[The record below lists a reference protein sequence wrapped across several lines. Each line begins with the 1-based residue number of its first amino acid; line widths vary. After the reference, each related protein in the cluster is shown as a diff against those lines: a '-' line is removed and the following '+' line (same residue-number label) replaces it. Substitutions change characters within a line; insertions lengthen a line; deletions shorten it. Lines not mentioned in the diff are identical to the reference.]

1 MLPVVPSLP
10 RHVSSRQHSL
20 VVRFREARRSADVML
35 LDGPHLIAEALASG
49 IAVEV
54 AAFEREALRGQELS
68 RLSHR
73 RGIGEVVTVS
83 DAVMA
88 AISPTRTPVGVVAL
102 ADRPRID
109 PAAAVAGSEPLI
121 VVAVDVQDPGN
132 LGALIRSAEAGGAT
146 GVVATTGSADPFGW
160 KALRGAMG
168 SAFRL
173 PLARVADAYD
183 AMTLVRRVTG
193 LRIAATVR
201 SEGIAMNEADLT
213 GALALFV
220 GSEGTGLPDHVV
232 AQAELRITIP
242 MAPPVE
248 SLNVAAATAVLV
260 YEARRQRDTVVRR
273 SEL

>member
-1 MLPVVPSLP
+1 VVPSLP
-10 RHVSSRQHSL
+10 RHVSSRQHTL
-20 VVRFREARRSADVML
+20 VARFRDARRSADVML

-54 AAFEREALRGQELS
+54 AAFEREALQSQELS

-83 DAVMA
+83 GAVMA
-88 AISPTRTPVGVVAL
+88 AISPARTPVGVVAL
-102 ADRPRID
+102 AERPRID
-109 PAAAVAGSEPLI
+109 PAAAVAASEPLI

-132 LGALIRSAEAGGAT
+132 MGALIRSAEAGGAT
-146 GVVATTGSADPFGW
+146 GVVATIGSADPFGW

-173 PLARVADAYD
+173 PIARVADAYD
-183 AMTLVRRVTG
+183 ATTLVRRVAG

-201 SEGIAMNEADLT
+201 SEGVSMNEADLT

-220 GSEGTGLPDHVV
+220 GSEGTGLPDDVV

-242 MAPPVE
+242 MTPPVE

-260 YEARRQRDTVVRR
+260 YEARRQRNAIARR
-273 SEL
+273 PEL

>member
-1 MLPVVPSLP
+1 
-10 RHVSSRQHSL
+10 
-20 VVRFREARRSADVML
+20 
-35 LDGPHLIAEALASG
+35 
-49 IAVEV
+49 
-54 AAFEREALRGQELS
+54 
-68 RLSHR
+68 
-73 RGIGEVVTVS
+73 
-83 DAVMA
+83 MA

-132 LGALIRSAEAGGAT
+132 MGALIRSAEAGGAT

-173 PLARVADAYD
+173 PIARVADAYD
-183 AMTLVRRVTG
+183 AMTLVRRVAG

-201 SEGIAMNEADLT
+201 SAGIAMNEADLT

-220 GSEGTGLPDHVV
+220 GSEGTGLPDDVV

-248 SLNVAAATAVLV
+248 SLNVAAAAAVLV
-260 YEARRQRDTVVRR
+260 YEARRQRGAIVRR
-273 SEL
+273 PEL